1 VASQTAARVEP
12 AVQEPQPS
20 PQPERHEPR
29 VADPSLADLTARD
42 IRAICIRAVKKAQAN
57 QITHLAQAVAF
68 NAFLAIPATLLLAL
82 GVFSALAGPGA
93 VNTLLDHLSTFV
105 PADAIRLIRGS
116 LRNVLASQHGGA
128 MIVVGAALAV
138 WSVSGAMQTVMWSLN
153 MAYECDETR
162 GFVRTRLVSITIGL
176 CGIVAVASVLLALVL
191 GPLVSAW
198 IGGRVGDSSLLATLW
213 AIGRWPVLILC
224 LMTCFAA
231 VLYLGPNVRQR
242 KFQFITP
249 GVVVALVIW
258 LIVSGGFALY
268 ANNFGSYNK
277 TWGSLAAVI
286 VTLIWLWLSSLAL
299 LLGAEI
305 NAEAERSRG
314 LRRGIRANSGLSP
327 EAKA

>member
-213 AIGRWPVLILC
+213 AIGRWPVL
-224 LMTCFAA
+224 
-231 VLYLGPNVRQR
+231 NVRQR

>member
-1 VASQTAARVEP
+1 
-12 AVQEPQPS
+12 
-20 PQPERHEPR
+20 
-29 VADPSLADLTARD
+29 
-42 IRAICIRAVKKAQAN
+42 
-57 QITHLAQAVAF
+57 
-68 NAFLAIPATLLLAL
+68 
-82 GVFSALAGPGA
+82 
-93 VNTLLDHLSTFV
+93 
-105 PADAIRLIRGS
+105 
-116 LRNVLASQHGGA
+116 
-128 MIVVGAALAV
+128 
-138 WSVSGAMQTVMWSLN
+138 MQTVMWSLN